1 MTTLEPI
8 AARPEFSILR
18 WKYMVP
24 LAAFVV
30 ASIGDVLTTQYV
42 PRGWTGV
49 EADPLAAWVFNHFG
63 NGTIVLPMLLVPILV
78 VVVLKFANRYAWS
91 FIAAGVVAVL
101 YFAAAAHGLEDVHN
115 IVVASY
121 GNGHYEIFGR
131 TVVNHSPLA
140 RALLSAPHH
149 G

>member
-1 MTTLEPI
+1 
-8 AARPEFSILR
+8 
-18 WKYMVP
+18 MVP

-30 ASIGDVLTTQYV
+30 ASISDVLTTQYV

-49 EADPLAAWVFNHFG
+49 EADLLVAWVFNHFG
-63 NGTIVLPMLLVPILV
+63 NGTIVLPILLVPILV

-101 YFAAAAHGLEDVHN
+101 YFAAARGLEDVHN
-115 IVVASY
+115 IVVAASY
-121 GNGHYEIFGR
+121 GNSHYEFLGG

-140 RALLSAPHH
+140 RVLLSAPHH